1 MKSLERFDDPDDG
14 RACRVRLTESG
25 VRAQRAVGLA
35 HGRHVAE
42 LMTRALS
49 REQLVQLR
57 DLCQAVTR

>member
-1 MKSLERFDDPDDG
+1 MQEITTHYIDG
-14 RACRVRLTESG
+14 TFVES
-25 VRAQRAVGLA
+25 

-57 DLCQAVTR
+57 DLCHAVKP